1 MNSHKSQKKY
11 YNVLMDMYKRVRQE
25 SLNMVKPLNT
35 EDYIPQAARFAS
47 PPKWNLGHTSWFF
60 EEMILS
66 KYVKDYQPF
75 HPKYSY
81 LFNSYYNT
89 VGERILRHDR
99 GNLSRPTV
107 DEVLDYRKHVDKHM
121 HGLLS
126 NENLEKPIRDL
137 AVLGINHEQQHQ
149 ELFFTDLKYTFSVNP
164 LYPAYSEVAFCED
177 KNSGESGFIS
187 INEGVYEIGFSG
199 NGFCFDNELSRHR
212 VFLEA
217 YEIQNNLVT
226 NGDFINFIDDGG
238 YGRFELWHDDAL
250 AWKEENQISHP
261 MYWQKIDGDWY
272 QYTLAGLRK
281 IQPEHILTHIN
292 YYEAFAFAQWKGLR
306 LPTEFEWE
314 AAADKFDWGK
324 RWEWTESAYMPYPG
338 YKKASG
344 AVGEYNGK
352 FMVNQKVLRG
362 ASVVTAETHS
372 RKTYRNF
379 FHPQVGYQFNGIRLA
394 RG

>member
-1 MNSHKSQKKY
+1 MK
-11 YNVLMDMYKRVRQE
+11 LMLLDMYKKVRQE
-25 SLNMVKPLNT
+25 SIDMVRPLNT
-35 EDYIPQAARFAS
+35 EDYVPQAAMFAS

-60 EEMILS
+60 EELILS
-66 KYVKDYQPF
+66 AYLKEYQPF

-89 VGERILRHDR
+89 VGERVLRHDR

-107 DEVLDYRKHVDKHM
+107 DEVIEYRGYVDKHM
-121 HGLLS
+121 HKLLS
-126 NENLEKPIRDL
+126 GENLDKNIIDL
-137 AVLGINHEQQHQ
+137 VILGINHEQQHR

-164 LYPAYSEVAFCED
+164 LYPAYSEKPFCED
-177 KNSGESGFIS
+177 SNLDESGFILVNKG
-187 INEGVYEIGFSG
+187 IYDIGYNG
-199 NGFCFDNELSRHR
+199 NGFCYDNELGRHR
-212 VFLEA
+212 VFLET
-217 YEIQNNLVT
+217 YEIQKNLVT
-226 NGDFINFIDDGG
+226 NGEYVEFIENGG
-238 YGRFELWHDDAL
+238 YERFDLWHDDAL
-250 AWKEENQISHP
+250 AWKAENKISHP
-261 MYWQKIDGDWY
+261 MYWQKIEGKWY

-281 IQPEHILTHIN
+281 IQPEHLLTHIS

-314 AAADKFDWGK
+314 AAADKFQWGK
-324 RWEWTESAYMPYPG
+324 RWEWTESAYLPYPG
-338 YKKASG
+338 YKKATG

-362 ASVVTAETHS
+362 ASVVTSENHS